1 MRAVVALLAVS
12 GMITIDQR
20 DGSRTDIEAPSAAVS
35 ADGRLIAFAT
45 YGRLA
50 QGDTDDRSDVYVLD
64 RASGQVMLESVDEDQ
79 AAVQSDARFPV
90 MSGDGRTLVYERNGQ
105 LIVRDRAGGTV
116 GSLGAGRQPAISRDG
131 SLVAFTSARTDAA
144 PVPDANGAGEDVYLL
159 DRSRG
164 AVARLSVDSAGTQH
178 ATGES
183 FSPSM
188 SSDGRFVAFVSTAA
202 LDRAASVDRLQVF
215 VRDTRSGTTKRIAEG
230 WDPSISGD
238 GRFVAYVAY
247 GAHRAVN
254 RRSPRLIYVAD
265 GETGQT
271 QLISGDAENRPAN
284 GSSANPVISSDGR
297 FVAFQSDAS
306 NLLRPGRAEDFNLLS
321 DVFLFDRSAGVMLRV
336 STDEANCWI
345 EPSGGPAIDPSASVI
360 VFTSKHPTGPGD
372 GSDDYDLY
380 VASLSR

>member
-20 DGSRTDIEAPSAAVS
+20 DASRTDIEAPSVTVS
-35 ADGRLIAFAT
+35 ADGRLVAFAT
-45 YGRLA
+45 YGRLTED
-50 QGDTDDRSDVYVLD
+50 DTDDHSDVYVLD
-64 RASGQVMLESVDEDQ
+64 RTSGRLMLESGDEKQ
-79 AAVQSDARFPV
+79 APVQSDARFPV

-105 LIVRDRAGGTV
+105 LSVRDRAGGTV
-116 GSLGAGRQPAISRDG
+116 GSLGTGRQPTISHDG
-131 SLVAFTSARTDAA
+131 SLIAFTSARTDAA
-144 PVPDANGAGEDVYLL
+144 QPDTNGAGEDIYLL

-164 AVARLSVDSAGTQH
+164 EVARLSVDSSGTQH
-178 ATGES
+178 ASGES

-202 LDRAASVDRLQVF
+202 LDGAATGDRLQVF
-215 VRDTRSGTTKRIAEG
+215 VRDTRSATTKRIAEG
-230 WDPSISGD
+230 WDPAISGD

-247 GAHRAVN
+247 GAHRNAN
-254 RRSPRLIYVAD
+254 RRSPRLVYVAD
-265 GETGQT
+265 RVTGQS
-271 QLISGDAENRPAN
+271 QLISGDVDNRPAN
-284 GSSANPVISSDGR
+284 GSSSNPVISSDGR

-345 EPSGGPAIDPSASVI
+345 EASGGPAIDGSASV
-360 VFTSKHPTGPGD
+360 VAFSSKHPTGPGD